1 MKIAVIGA
9 ISIIIALANWYEL
22 TEIPFKLTEI
32 GSDINFRSFDLVLM
46 NYVMNPL
53 NFDLIWQTT
62 GRHISR

>member
-1 MKIAVIGA
+1 MEIAVLGA
-9 ISIIIALANWYEL
+9 ISIIIALANRYEL

-53 NFDLIWQTT
+53 NFDLI
-62 GRHISR
+62 